1 MLQIGVLA
9 IQGAFYKHAET
20 LKALQTQPV
29 IVKYAADLAHLDGL
43 IIPGGESTV
52 ITRQLGYRL
61 AWEDLYAF
69 AREKA
74 VFGTCAGLIMLGRG
88 CTDPRVRQLGLL
100 DAVIERNAYGSQIE
114 SFTEDVTL
122 SFDEHPFHAVFIRA
136 PKILKVGK
144 EAEIVATFRGEA
156 VMVRQKQLLGAAFH
170 PELTDDVRVHDYFI
184 RHCVTQSGK

>member
-1 MLQIGVLA
+1 MLG
-9 IQGAFYKHAET
+9 IQGAFQKHES
-20 LKALQTQPV
+20 ALRSLNTEPV
-29 IVKYAADLAHLDGL
+29 IVKYAADLLSLDGL

-52 ITRQLGYRL
+52 ITRQLGFRL

-69 AREKA
+69 AQKKA
-74 VFGTCAGLIMLGRG
+74 VFGTCAGLIMLGKD

-114 SFTEDVTL
+114 SFTENVTL
-122 SFDEHPFHAVFIRA
+122 LFDERPFHAVFIRA

-144 EAEIVATFRGEA
+144 KADIVATFQGEA
-156 VMVRQKQLLGAAFH
+156 VMIRQDRLLGAAFH
-170 PELTDDVRVHDYFI
+170 PELTNDVRIHDYFI